1 LSALSGLA
9 GGGVLRQP
17 PYFRAVLSAA
27 CNRQRHRIIKKT
39 ILGTNPVR
47 VSFSKRIAGTPG
59 KTRKL
64 QMKKVALIA
73 TIASLAIPFAA
84 HAEGSYLGVNVGS
97 AKQKY
102 SVNGNSG
109 SARDTAAKI
118 YGGYNFDKNFGIE
131 AGYADF
137 GNAQKTFAG
146 GTTVNAKS
154 HAFYVAGTATAPIND
169 QFAVFAKLGVTANRS
184 KISSSLGDNT
194 TKNNTDAIIGVGASY
209 AITKELSAVAEYENF
224 GKVAK
229 GNGGDVKAEMY
240 SVGLR
245 YKF

>member
-1 LSALSGLA
+1 
-9 GGGVLRQP
+9 
-17 PYFRAVLSAA
+17 
-27 CNRQRHRIIKKT
+27 
-39 ILGTNPVR
+39 
-47 VSFSKRIAGTPG
+47 
-59 KTRKL
+59 
-64 QMKKVALIA
+64 MKKVAFISVIA
-73 TIASLAIPFAA
+73 ALAIPFAA
-84 HAEGSYLGVNVGS
+84 QAEGSYLGVNVGS

-102 SVNGNSG
+102 SVSGNSG

-118 YGGYNFDKNFGIE
+118 YGGYNFDKNFGVE

-137 GNAQKTFAG
+137 GNAQKTVAN
-146 GTTVNAKS
+146 GTSINSKA
-154 HAFYVAGTATAPIND
+154 HAFYVAATATAPIND

-184 KISSSLGDNT
+184 KISSSNGANL
-194 TKNNTDAIIGVGASY
+194 TKNNTDAVFGVGASY

-229 GNGGDVKAEMY
+229 DDTGNVKAEMM